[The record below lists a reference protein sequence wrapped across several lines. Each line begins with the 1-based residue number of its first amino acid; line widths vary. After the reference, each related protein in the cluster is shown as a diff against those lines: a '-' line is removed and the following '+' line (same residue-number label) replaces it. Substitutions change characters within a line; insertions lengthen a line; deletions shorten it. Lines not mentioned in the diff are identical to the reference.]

1 MGDACCL
8 GRLGLLYGLLLVD
21 VLPEDG
27 FGLAN
32 VADAGGRPECGG
44 DDFLE
49 GDVAM
54 SEVPE
59 RPAPVS
65 VAEDGADVAFL
76 TASS

>member
-8 GRLGLLYGLLLVD
+8 GRLGLLYGLVFVD

-32 VADAGGRPECGG
+32 VADAGGRPKCGG

-49 GDVAM
+49 GDEEM
-54 SEVPE
+54 SEVPG

-65 VAEDGADVAFL
+65 AAEDGADVAFL
-76 TASS
+76 AASS